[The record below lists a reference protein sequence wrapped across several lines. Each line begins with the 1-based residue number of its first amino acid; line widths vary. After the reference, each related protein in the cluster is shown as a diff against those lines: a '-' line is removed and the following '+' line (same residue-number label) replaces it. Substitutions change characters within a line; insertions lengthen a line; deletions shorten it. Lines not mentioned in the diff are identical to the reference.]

1 MSILPRSPPVE
12 NQPLPKAVGYV
23 RVSTSDQAENGVS
36 LEAQESRIRSWC
48 MANGYDLAAI
58 HSDAG
63 LSGSR
68 ADNRP
73 ELQKALRAASTALR
87 IENGRE
93 FSFRVTRRGPIRFIS
108 ESRDSPRLWR
118 EATSR
123 AWMDF

>member
-1 MSILPRSPPVE
+1 MTILPRSPSTE
-12 NQPLPKAVGYV
+12 NEPLPKAVGYV

-48 MANGYDLAAI
+48 VANGYDLSAT

-73 ELQKALRAASTALR
+73 ELQKALRAACRQRGCVRACPIASCR
-87 IENGRE
+87 
-93 FSFRVTRRGPIRFIS
+93 FSG
-108 ESRDSPRLWR
+108 DS
-118 EATSR
+118 
-123 AWMDF
+123 